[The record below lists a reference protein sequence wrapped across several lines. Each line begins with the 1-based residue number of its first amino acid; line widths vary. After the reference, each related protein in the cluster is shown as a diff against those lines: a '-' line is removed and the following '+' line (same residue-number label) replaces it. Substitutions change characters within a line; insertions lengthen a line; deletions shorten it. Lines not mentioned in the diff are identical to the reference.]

1 MKLSIRITMCGAL
14 LALTVPAVAGD
25 GVTVG
30 DQAPAFTLSDTA
42 GDEVSLS
49 DYSGKVV
56 VLEWLNPD
64 CPFVQRHYKA
74 GTMKNLAA
82 KYGAQGVIWLTVNST
97 KYMDA
102 AANAKFRTAND
113 LPYPVLV
120 DQSGEV
126 GHLYGAMTTPHM
138 YVIDGGGNLVY
149 IGAIDDDPRGN
160 KGRPADN
167 YVAAA
172 LAEVIA
178 GTAVSTP
185 EPQPSGRPVKYTN
198 YFRYFRSHLSSYPPL
213 RDNQN
218 RKIILIPVER

>member
-1 MKLSIRITMCGAL
+1 MRAAITMMLSVAVL
-14 LALTVPAVAGD
+14 MLTGSSLAGD
-25 GVTVG
+25 GAAVG
-30 DQAPAFTLSDTA
+30 DQAPTFTLSDSA
-42 GDEVSLS
+42 GNQVSLA

-74 GTMKNLAA
+74 GTMKNLAT
-82 KYGAQGVIWLTVNST
+82 KYGAQGVVWLTINST

-102 AANAKFRTAND
+102 AANAKFRAAND

-160 KGRPADN
+160 KAGPSTN

-172 LAEVIA
+172 LDEVLAGKPVTTAETKA
-178 GTAVSTP
+178 YGCS
-185 EPQPSGRPVKYTN
+185 VKYKKN
-198 YFRYFRSHLSSYPPL
+198 
-213 RDNQN
+213 
-218 RKIILIPVER
+218 

>member
-1 MKLSIRITMCGAL
+1 MRAAITLMLSMAVL
-14 LALTVPAVAGD
+14 MLTGSSLAGD
-25 GVTVG
+25 GTAVG
-30 DQAPAFTLSDTA
+30 DQAPAFTLPDTA
-42 GDEVSLS
+42 GNQVSLS

-74 GTMKNLAA
+74 GTMKNLNT
-82 KYGAQGVIWLTVNST
+82 KYGAQGVVWLTINST

-102 AANAKFRTAND
+102 AANAKFRAAND

-160 KGRPADN
+160 KSGPANN
-167 YVAAA
+167 YVSAA
-172 LAEVIA
+172 LDEVLAGKPVTTAETKA
-178 GTAVSTP
+178 YGCS
-185 EPQPSGRPVKYTN
+185 VKY
-198 YFRYFRSHLSSYPPL
+198 
-213 RDNQN
+213 
-218 RKIILIPVER
+218 KK

>member
-1 MKLSIRITMCGAL
+1 MKISIRIAMCVAV
-14 LALTVPAVAGD
+14 LALAGLTVAGE
-25 GVTVG
+25 GVRVG
-30 DQAPAFTLSDTA
+30 DPAPAFTLTDTA

-82 KYGAQGVIWLTVNST
+82 KYGAQGVVWLTINST

-102 AANAKFRTAND
+102 AANAKFRAAND

-138 YVIDGGGNLVY
+138 YVIDGGGRLVY

-160 KGRPADN
+160 KGGPATN
-167 YVAAA
+167 YVSAA
-172 LAEVIA
+172 LDEVLA
-178 GTAVSTP
+178 GTAVSTAETKP
-185 EPQPSGRPVKYTN
+185 YGCSVKY
-198 YFRYFRSHLSSYPPL
+198 
-213 RDNQN
+213 
-218 RKIILIPVER
+218 KK

>member
-1 MKLSIRITMCGAL
+1 MRAAITLMLS
-14 LALTVPAVAGD
+14 LAVLMLTGTAFAGD
-25 GVTVG
+25 GAAVG
-30 DQAPAFTLSDTA
+30 DRAPAFTLSDTA
-42 GDEVSLS
+42 GNEVSLS

-74 GTMKNLAA
+74 GTMKNLAT

-102 AANAKFRTAND
+102 ASNAKFRAAND
-113 LPYPVLV
+113 LPYPVLI

-138 YVIDGGGNLVY
+138 YVIDGGGYLVY

-160 KGRPADN
+160 RGGPANN
-167 YVAAA
+167 YVSAA
-172 LAEVIA
+172 LDDVLAGKPVTTAETKPY
-178 GTAVSTP
+178 GCS
-185 EPQPSGRPVKYTN
+185 VKYKKN
-198 YFRYFRSHLSSYPPL
+198 
-213 RDNQN
+213 
-218 RKIILIPVER
+218 